1 MSLKRH
7 LELVSLVKVTL
18 LDALVLQHF
27 SLFTKKTR
35 KEQAN
40 KLIKQ
45 MIKILNALI
54 LQRFSLCNWPSLVQ
68 KTRNKQNTLS
78 WLPLF
83 SALLSI
89 WSWGLVVH
97 CRFIN
102 QHIRHL
108 IFVAGTFKPCAA
120 AMCSPC
126 LVSNI
131 WPPRLHPQSAC
142 VLYLLCPLSAPCVMR
157 FIFVVCPVCHAFV
170 RSPSVRTLCLRPREV
185 FAMATPGT
193 LRGLFLWI
201 IIILSLED
209 WK

>member
-1 MSLKRH
+1 
-7 LELVSLVKVTL
+7 
-18 LDALVLQHF
+18 
-27 SLFTKKTR
+27 
-35 KEQAN
+35 
-40 KLIKQ
+40 
-45 MIKILNALI
+45 MIKISNALV
-54 LQRFSLCNWPSLVQ
+54 LQRFSLFNWPSLVQ

-78 WLPLF
+78 WMPLF

-142 VLYLLCPLSAPCVMR
+142 VLYLLCPLSAPCVMHLLDLQ
-157 FIFVVCPVCHAFV
+157 VSAPYVCAPE
-170 RSPSVRTLCLRPREV
+170 RYLPWLPREHYGGC
-185 FAMATPGT
+185 FFELLSSSLWKIENNPGT
-193 LRGLFLWI
+193 LHTKCCWLILYFL
-201 IIILSLED
+201 S
-209 WK
+209 